1 MGFWNKR
8 IKDTKAIAKDIG
20 VEEIKIKELKQGKR
34 EIGGETMEKVLN
46 SIEKT
51 KESKIEKQIRKAHI
65 FEWYQNTDLT
75 ALRESF
81 GFKTQKS
88 LASELGVSTST
99 VCELEAK
106 KKKAFSNSMG
116 KIYDF
121 YKDEFNKKITSDI
134 LPINVWEH
142 NGQTFITEKDEEEV
156 ETIEFGE
163 EVSQPE
169 EVVMSVVEEE
179 PVEEYKVFGEEV
191 KDGSVVI
198 PPYSF
203 SARNTDNEIDVDFN
217 AYRER
222 IKVLEERCSMLERDN
237 YQLGRQVMMY
247 EKLIERL

>member
-20 VEEIKIKELKQGKR
+20 VEETKIKELKQGKR

-51 KESKIEKQIRKAHI
+51 KESKIEKQIRKAKI
-65 FEWYQNTDLT
+65 FEWYQNTDIT
-75 ALRESF
+75 ELRESF

-88 LASELGVSTST
+88 LAKELGIAQGTL
-99 VCELEAK
+99 CELETK
-106 KKKAFSNSMG
+106 KKVAFCGSMQ
-116 KIYDF
+116 KVYDF
-121 YKDEFNKKITSDI
+121 FQNDFNKKIKSDS

-156 ETIEFGE
+156 ETIEFDE

-179 PVEEYKVFGEEV
+179 PVEEYEPFEEQYV
-191 KDGSVVI
+191 KAVSESWNEMGVDHEK
-198 PPYSF
+198 
-203 SARNTDNEIDVDFN
+203 NEIQ
-217 AYRER
+217 R
-222 IKVLEERCSMLERDN
+222 LEKLCEELINEVE
-237 YQLGRQVMMY
+237 QLKRQIMMY

>member
-51 KESKIEKQIRKAHI
+51 KESKIEKQIRKAKI
-65 FEWYQNTDLT
+65 FEWYQNTDIT

-88 LASELGVSTST
+88 LAKELGIAQGTL
-99 VCELEAK
+99 CELETK
-106 KKKAFSNSMG
+106 KKVAFCGSMQ
-116 KIYDF
+116 KVYDF
-121 YKDEFNKKITSDI
+121 FQNDFNKKIKSDS

-156 ETIEFGE
+156 ETIEFDE

-179 PVEEYKVFGEEV
+179 PVEEHETFEEQYV
-191 KDGSVVI
+191 KAVSE
-198 PPYSF
+198 SW
-203 SARNTDNEIDVDFN
+203 NEIGVDHEKN
-217 AYRER
+217 EIQR
-222 IKVLEERCSMLERDN
+222 LEKTCIELTQKIDQLQRQIML
-237 YQLGRQVMMY
+237 Y

>member
-51 KESKIEKQIRKAHI
+51 KESKLEKQIRKAHI

-88 LASELGVSTST
+88 LASELGVSTAT

-106 KKKAFSNSMG
+106 KKKSFSNSMG

-121 YKDEFNKKITSDI
+121 YKDEFNKNI
-134 LPINVWEH
+134 
-142 NGQTFITEKDEEEV
+142 EEE
-156 ETIEFGE
+156 ELATE

-169 EVVMSVVEEE
+169 EVVMAVVEEE
-179 PVEEYKVFGEEV
+179 PAEEYEVFGEEA

-217 AYRER
+217 AYREK
-222 IKVLEERCSMLERDN
+222 IKVLEERCSMLENDN
-237 YQLGRQVMMY
+237 YKLERQVMMY

>member
-75 ALRESF
+75 ALREKF
-81 GFKTQKS
+81 GYKTQKS
-88 LASELGVSTST
+88 LAKELGIAQGTL
-99 VCELEAK
+99 CELETK
-106 KKKAFSNSMG
+106 KKVAFCGSMQ
-116 KIYDF
+116 KVYDF
-121 YKDEFNKKITSDI
+121 FQNDFNKNI
-134 LPINVWEH
+134 
-142 NGQTFITEKDEEEV
+142 EEE
-156 ETIEFGE
+156 ELATE

-169 EVVMSVVEEE
+169 EVVMAVVEEE
-179 PVEEYKVFGEEV
+179 PVEEYEAFEEEELKVSELPSHSNNPMPEPLGW
-191 KDGSVVI
+191 
-198 PPYSF
+198 
-203 SARNTDNEIDVDFN
+203 TMNE
-217 AYRER
+217 
-222 IKVLEERCSMLERDN
+222 EERLKLGLKQLEARCVELENKNYKLER
-237 YQLGRQVMMY
+237 QIMMY

>member
-20 VEEIKIKELKQGKR
+20 VEEIKIKELKQVKR

-46 SIEKT
+46 SIKKT
-51 KESKIEKQIRKAHI
+51 KESKIERQMRKAHI

-75 ALRESF
+75 ALREKF
-81 GFKTQKS
+81 GYKTQKS
-88 LASELGVSTST
+88 LAKELGIAQGTLCV
-99 VCELEAK
+99 LEAK
-106 KKKAFSNSMG
+106 KKVAFCGSMQ
-116 KIYDF
+116 KVYDF
-121 YKDEFNKKITSDI
+121 FQNDFNKKITSDS
-134 LPINVWEH
+134 LPVNIWHN
-142 NGQTFITEKDEEEV
+142 NGQTFITKKDEEEV
-156 ETIEFGE
+156 ETIEFDE

-179 PVEEYKVFGEEV
+179 PVEEYEAFEEEA
-191 KDGSVVI
+191 KGGSVAI

-203 SARNTDNEIDVDFN
+203 STRNTDNEIGVDFN
-217 AYRER
+217 DYRER

-237 YQLGRQVMMY
+237 YKLERQVMLY

>member
-65 FEWYQNTDLT
+65 FEWYQNTDIT

-88 LASELGVSTST
+88 LAKELGIAQGTL
-99 VCELEAK
+99 CELETK
-106 KKKAFSNSMG
+106 KKVAFCGSMQ
-116 KIYDF
+116 KVYDF
-121 YKDEFNKKITSDI
+121 FQNDFNKNI
-134 LPINVWEH
+134 E
-142 NGQTFITEKDEEEV
+142 EEEV
-156 ETIEFGE
+156 ETIEFDE

-169 EVVMSVVEEE
+169 EVVMAVVEEE
-179 PVEEYKVFGEEV
+179 PVEEYEPFEEQYV
-191 KDGSVVI
+191 KEVSESWNEMGVDHEK
-198 PPYSF
+198 
-203 SARNTDNEIDVDFN
+203 NEIQ
-217 AYRER
+217 R
-222 IKVLEERCSMLERDN
+222 LEKTCIELTQKIDQLQRQIML
-237 YQLGRQVMMY
+237 Y